1 MTADIHMPLA
11 TEYTT
16 EEERGHDLPR
26 LYLKNADGQRVSPW
40 HDIPMRPATSS
51 SSSGEDMVFNMVA
64 EIPRFAR
71 KKLEC
76 RTDLP
81 LNPIVQDVKK
91 GVPREYHGPIF
102 WSYGFLPQTWE
113 DPGRVLAGGL
123 KGDGDPVDCVEL
135 SGAELAPGTVTTVR
149 VLGAL
154 PMVDD
159 GEIDWKVLAWKADAP
174 DGPKDAKDLEERF
187 PYLISGVREW
197 FRWYKA
203 KDGVMNRFLTEE
215 LTSTEDTL
223 AVLEEA
229 HEDWHRVYMEQT
241 PAKAVLASVYADSKP
256 LPRGLASGSTLAG
269 TEFTGSED
277 EGSD

>member
-1 MTADIHMPLA
+1 MMADIHMPLA
-11 TEYTT
+11 MQYTT

-26 LYLKNADGQRVSPW
+26 LYLKNSDGQRVSPW
-40 HDIPMRPATSS
+40 HDIPMRPAESS

-81 LNPIVQDVKK
+81 MNPIVQDVKK
-91 GVPREYHGPIF
+91 GVPREYHGPIY

-135 SGAELAPGTVTTVR
+135 SGAELAPGTVCPVR

-159 GEIDWKVLAWKADAP
+159 GEIDWKVLVWKADVA
-174 DGPKDAKDLEERF
+174 DGPKDAQELEEKF

-203 KDGVMNRFLTEE
+203 KDGVMNRFLTED
-215 LTSTEDTL
+215 LTSTADTQ

-229 HEDWHRVYMEQT
+229 HEDWHRCYMAQMA
-241 PAKAVLASVYADSKP
+241 AKAADYEKKPLQQSLASS
-256 LPRGLASGSTLAG
+256 STIAE
-269 TEFTGSED
+269 TEFNGSED
-277 EGSD
+277 GSD